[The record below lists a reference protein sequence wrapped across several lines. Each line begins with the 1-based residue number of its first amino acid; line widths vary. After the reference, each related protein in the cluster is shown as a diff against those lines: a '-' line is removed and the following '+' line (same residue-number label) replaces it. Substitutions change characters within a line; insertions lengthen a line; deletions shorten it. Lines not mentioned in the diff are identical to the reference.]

1 MTGIDLPKKTNCT
14 QLDFDMLAMSQSI
27 LDYVKQ
33 QELKEE
39 ELKEAL
45 INGQKV
51 AENPSKKKEN
61 YTSPT

>member
-1 MTGIDLPKKTNCT
+1 MTGIDLPKKRNCT

-33 QELKEE
+33 EELKEK

-45 INGQKV
+45 ISWQKV
-51 AENPSKKKEN
+51 SENPSK
-61 YTSPT
+61 